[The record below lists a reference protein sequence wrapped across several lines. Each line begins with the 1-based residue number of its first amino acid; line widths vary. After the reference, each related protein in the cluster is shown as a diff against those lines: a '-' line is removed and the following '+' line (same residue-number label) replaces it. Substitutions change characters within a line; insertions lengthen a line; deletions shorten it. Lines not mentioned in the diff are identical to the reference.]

1 MFPFFEFYSSND
13 GMILTKIKE
22 YRREL
27 FSRMF
32 PMQKIFMSRRQHTI
46 ECDRNIPR
54 VAISY
59 FLKII
64 YIHRLL
70 SLSLSLSLSFLQ
82 ICDKYK

>member
-1 MFPFFEFYSSND
+1 
-13 GMILTKIKE
+13 MILTKIKE

-70 SLSLSLSLSFLQ
+70 SLSLSLSFLQ